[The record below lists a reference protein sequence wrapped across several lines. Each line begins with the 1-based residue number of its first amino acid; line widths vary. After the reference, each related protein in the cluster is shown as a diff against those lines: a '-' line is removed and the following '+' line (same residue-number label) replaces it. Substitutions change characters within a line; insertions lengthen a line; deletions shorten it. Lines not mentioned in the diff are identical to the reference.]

1 MNEKR
6 LIMFYEEKC
15 VPCVVM
21 EPLVNKLEKEIGVRI
36 ERFEAMSNEKN
47 HLLLERYAGI
57 SMVPFFYNE
66 ITGEKI
72 SGESDYESLKKWAQ
86 GKK

>member
-1 MNEKR
+1 M
-6 LIMFYEEKC
+6 
-15 VPCVVM
+15 PCVVM
-21 EPLVNKLEKEIGVRI
+21 EPLIKQLEKEIGVKI
-36 ERFEAMSNEKN
+36 DKLEAMRNEKN
-47 HLLLERYAGI
+47 RQLLERYAGI

-72 SGESDYESLKKWAQ
+72 SGESDYDSLKKWAQ

>member
-21 EPLVNKLEKEIGVRI
+21 EPLIKQLEKEIGVKI
-36 ERFEAMSNEKN
+36 DKLEAMRNEKN
-47 HLLLERYAGI
+47 RQLLERYAGI

-72 SGESDYESLKKWAQ
+72 SGESDYDSLKKWAQ

>member
-15 VPCVVM
+15 VPCVAM
-21 EPLVNKLEKEIGVRI
+21 EPLINQLEKELGVKI
-36 ERFEAMSNEKN
+36 AKLEAMRNEKN
-47 HLLLERYAGI
+47 RQLLERYAGV

-66 ITGEKI
+66 ITGERM

>member
-1 MNEKR
+1 
-6 LIMFYEEKC
+6 MFYEEKC

-21 EPLVNKLEKEIGVRI
+21 EPLIKQLEKEIGVKI
-36 ERFEAMSNEKN
+36 DKLEAMRNEKN
-47 HLLLERYAGI
+47 RQLLERYAGI

-72 SGESDYESLKKWAQ
+72 SGESDYDSLKKWAQ